1 MKHTPGPWA
10 LHIDEL
16 AVFGAEP
23 DRQQVVDCV
32 VSSPNLT
39 DAERKANA
47 RLIAAAPE
55 LLAALHVA
63 VRTIRTW
70 HGMDLGAAEE
80 PMWQTYQESPEMK
93 VITSAIAKAEG
104 QS

>member
-23 DRQQVVDCV
+23 NRQQVVDCE

-39 DAERKANA
+39 DVERKANA

-55 LLAALHVA
+55 LLAALKTLFDDYKQLA
-63 VRTIRTW
+63 DSGDCGFWKLEDQSAGKRALT
-70 HGMDLGAAEE
+70 
-80 PMWQTYQESPEMK
+80 
-93 VITSAIAKAEG
+93 AIAKAEG
-104 QS
+104 QP